1 MPTLTTR
8 FKDKILDQHSIQ
20 NGMSL
25 SIGRLGRNDIVI
37 NNLAVSENH
46 ARIVHKGNKVYIE
59 DLNSTNGT
67 FVNKKQVTS
76 HSHMLKDK
84 DIITIGKHEIVFNV
98 SDEIGSAHIEIPKPS
113 KAANPKFKTMALDTA
128 AYQNIME
135 TNISDP
141 NRATL
146 LIFRLKDKQIR
157 KYLLKPDKQ
166 LTIGRLSDND
176 IVIENDAVSGHHARV
191 FSKDDEFYVEDLNST
206 NGTFLDK
213 KRITAHRL
221 RDEDIIT
228 IGKHELV
235 FCEYERYTMEE
246 TAHAYAGLA
255 YSTPSTTALDVSE
268 LKKNWLKK

>member
-1 MPTLTTR
+1 MPILTTR
-8 FKDKILDQHSIQ
+8 FKDKILNRYSIQ
-20 NGMSL
+20 KGMSL
-25 SIGRLGRNDIVI
+25 SVGRLSRNDIVI

-46 ARIVHKGNKVYIE
+46 AQIVHKGDKFYIE

-67 FVNKKQVTS
+67 FVNKKQITS

-98 SDEIGSAHIEIPKPS
+98 SDEIGSEHLETPKSS
-113 KAANPKFKTMALDTA
+113 KELNPKGKTMALDTA

-135 TNISDP
+135 KNIYDP

-146 LIFRLKDKQIR
+146 LIFRFRDKQIR
-157 KYLLKPDKQ
+157 KYILKHDKQ
-166 LTIGRLSDND
+166 LAIGRLPDND

-191 FSKDDEFYVEDLNST
+191 FSRDNEFYIEDLNST
-206 NGTFLDK
+206 NGTFVHK
-213 KRITAHRL
+213 KRITSHRL
-221 RDEDIIT
+221 KDEDIIT

-235 FCEYERYTMEE
+235 FCEYEKYTMEE
-246 TAHAYAGLA
+246 TSHAYAGLA